1 MKIELS
7 IRKVQNRFRRIG
19 LIVCFLISLFGVNS
33 ISAAYE
39 KEILTYDLVGRGYY
53 SFNTTYYTI
62 NVVHYKRPSGG
73 PIILNPKSVLFVH
86 GFGDNSTLFE
96 PLAKELIN
104 QGKAH
109 HVYIMDLPGH
119 GGSTVAPGTATR
131 PAYASDLTVFNYG
144 DALRALLSRMIN
156 TEKRK
161 INTIVGHSI
170 GGLVIQTIQSMFQRI
185 SGSSLLSIYGIEN
198 TILIASDIPAPLPW
212 YGGDAPMC
220 DPIGDISCGSAKS
233 FVWNFKT
240 WRILDSFPFPP
251 YLVTGLFVETP
262 DDFYINTKYAVNGVP
277 VTGAPTPAQLEV
289 MSDLEPYPAAAN
301 IVGLDPSGETTN
313 AVPRLSISQNI
324 WNGFNL
330 KVVWLDKDI
339 FFSQSETQG
348 LAQYLKA
355 GLNAITISDPEAV
368 HNSPF
373 SKPSLFLSLF

>member
-1 MKIELS
+1 MKIELG

-19 LIVCFLISLFGVNS
+19 LTVCFLISLFGVNS
-33 ISAAYE
+33 ISAAYTR
-39 KEILTYDLVGRGYY
+39 EILTYDLIGRGYY
-53 SFNTTYYTI
+53 SFYTTYYTI

-73 PIILNPKSVLFVH
+73 PIIVNPKSVLFVH

-119 GGSTVAPGTATR
+119 GASTVAPGTAAK

-144 DALRALLSRMIN
+144 DALRALLGRMTI
-156 TEKRK
+156 TENKK
-161 INTIVGHSI
+161 IQTIVGHSI
-170 GGLVIQTIQSMFQRI
+170 GGLVIQTIQSRFQKA
-185 SGSSLLSIYGIEN
+185 GSSLLTAFGIEN

-220 DPIGDISCGSAKS
+220 DPINDISCGSAKS
-233 FVWNFKT
+233 FVWNFRLLK
-240 WRILDSFPFPP
+240 ILDSFPFPP
-251 YLVTGLFVETP
+251 YLVLGLFVQTP
-262 DDFYINTKYAVNGVP
+262 DDFYINTKFAVNGVP
-277 VTGAPTPAQLEV
+277 VTGAPTAAQLET
-289 MSDLEPYPAAAN
+289 MSNLEPYPAAAN

-313 AVPRLSISQNI
+313 AVPRLSVSQNI

-330 KVVWLDKDI
+330 KVIWLDKDI

-348 LAQYLKA
+348 LAEYLKA
-355 GLNAITISDPEAV
+355 GLNAITISDAEAV